1 MKKLFNDK
9 RWKPILVLLGNIV
22 AFGWIIFPGL
32 TVASTFINML
42 TVLVFIALF
51 LFDLNYV
58 KETWFTISEEEKMEA
73 EKWKE
78 HIMKQ
83 MEAMN
88 EMHKQNESLKKKS
101 TVKIDVTNAKSVNE
115 IAGIVNPI
123 AEGRVKISVENPKRK
138 TKKTK

>member
-22 AFGWIIFPGL
+22 AFSWIIFPGL

-42 TVLVFIALF
+42 TVLAFIALF

-123 AEGRVKISVENPKRK
+123 AEGRVKISIENPKRK